1 VHWLRARA
9 QLHRWKEEYDVTSR
23 EMVWTVLYFI
33 FQRNKWQLRRQQQMT
48 PTPSIGKIAYCEKQM
63 HLWEELGRVA
73 NMQFANA
80 RETYPSDTWRPAV

>member
-1 VHWLRARA
+1 
-9 QLHRWKEEYDVTSR
+9 
-23 EMVWTVLYFI
+23 
-33 FQRNKWQLRRQQQMT
+33 MT